1 MLCITVGSAEAGDS
15 LAERLRSALAGLE
28 SQGATISF
36 RDSDTGNCRFVHCQF
51 SPAGAHAYAGPDQS
65 EALFRCQLAEAITDL
80 IVSEMQQDT
89 LNRLVAEHCSYLD
102 NEEQAQVCARAEE
115 LLRLAGGIRDMVSNR
130 LREYL
135 TDETHLNLEG
145 FIFFRLREYA
155 EELEDAVDRA
165 VDDFLMEREYRE
177 FIRLLKVF
185 VEVQEPRLSHV
196 HVVLEPGGGF
206 RLIDDQGGVIHDE
219 HLEGFVA
226 DLMDAEINYDDLLIS
241 TLITL
246 APGRITVHRAAGPR
260 RDALDTIQG
269 VFNDRVE
276 LCGGCSRCAE
286 LRQTA
291 LGGRLGGR
299 ADKT

>member
-1 MLCITVGSAEAGDS
+1 
-15 LAERLRSALAGLE
+15 
-28 SQGATISF
+28 
-36 RDSDTGNCRFVHCQF
+36 VHCQF
-51 SPAGAHAYAGPDQS
+51 SPALGGFDAGPADL
-65 EALFRCQLAEAITDL
+65 EALFRRRLADAVTDVITH
-80 IVSEMQQDT
+80 EMQEDT
-89 LNRLVAEHCSYLD
+89 LTRLVAEHCSYLD
-102 NEEQAQVCARAEE
+102 EEEQTQVRTRAEE
-115 LLRLAGGIRDMVSNR
+115 LLLLTGGMDELVGSR
-130 LREYL
+130 LRDYL

-185 VEVQEPRLSHV
+185 VEVQEPRLTHV
-196 HVVLEPGGGF
+196 HVVLDPGGGF

-226 DLMDAEINYDDLLIS
+226 DLMDTEINYDDLLIS

-246 APGRITVHRAAGPR
+246 APARITIHRAGGPR

-286 LRQTA
+286 LRRTA
-291 LGGRLGGR
+291 WAGR
-299 ADKT
+299 AEKT

>member
-28 SQGATISF
+28 SQGAAVSF

-51 SPAGAHAYAGPDQS
+51 SPIQGETNAGPS
-65 EALFRCQLAEAITDL
+65 RLEALFRRRLADAITELLVGD
-80 IVSEMQQDT
+80 VQQHT
-89 LNRLVAEHCSYLD
+89 LTRLVAEHCSYLD
-102 NEEQAQVCARAEE
+102 TDEQAQVRARAEE
-115 LLRLAGGIRDMVSNR
+115 LLQLHGGIRDLVARR
-130 LREYL
+130 LHEYL
-135 TDETHLNLEG
+135 SEHTHLNLEG
-145 FIFFRLREYA
+145 FMFFRLREYA

-165 VDDFLMEREYRE
+165 VDDFLIEREYRE

-185 VEVQEPRLSHV
+185 VEVQEPRLTHV

-226 DLMDAEINYDDLLIS
+226 DLMDADINYDDLLIS

-246 APGRITVHRAAGPR
+246 APARITVHRPTGSR

-276 LCGGCSRCAE
+276 LCSGCSRCAE
-286 LRQTA
+286 LRWA
-291 LGGRLGGR
+291 GYASR